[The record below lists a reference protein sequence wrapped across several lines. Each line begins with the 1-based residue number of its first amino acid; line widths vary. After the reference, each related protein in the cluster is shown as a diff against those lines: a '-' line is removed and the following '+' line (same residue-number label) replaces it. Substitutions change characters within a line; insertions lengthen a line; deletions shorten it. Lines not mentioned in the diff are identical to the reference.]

1 MFKPESQ
8 TDVEDFHTNFNI
20 FGENKMC
27 EELEEEME
35 AEERDR
41 ETHPLPSGPV
51 ERQRWMTTHC
61 GWDANCQRYCN
72 ITSWNHSS

>member
-1 MFKPESQ
+1 MPETGNNNTTRQ
-8 TDVEDFHTNFNI
+8 QCLNQKVRLTHTNFNI
-20 FGENKMC
+20 FGENKTC

-51 ERQRWMTTHC
+51 DRQR
-61 GWDANCQRYCN
+61 
-72 ITSWNHSS
+72 

>member
-20 FGENKMC
+20 FGENKTC

-51 ERQRWMTTHC
+51 ERQR
-61 GWDANCQRYCN
+61 
-72 ITSWNHSS
+72 